1 MIVLGFYKY
10 VDIADVEVLADKL
23 REFCRPESF
32 KGTILLSN
40 EGINASISA
49 NRDDIDS
56 FRSFITAYDYFS
68 DLFFKEEETY
78 GEHPFKKMKIKIKKE
93 IVRFEQDVDLANRG
107 RHITA
112 EEFVQLYDND
122 GNLKEDVILI
132 DTRNDYEYEVGHFK
146 GATHFNLQTFR
157 EFADKLDLE
166 SLKNKK
172 VVMYCTGGIRCE
184 KASAYVKEQG
194 IENVSQLNQG
204 IIQFGKEF
212 EKSVWQGKC
221 FVFDKRMVSPMNS
234 EGEPISTCYI
244 CGTESDFQRNC
255 KYELCNRFY
264 VSCSR
269 CEEKLNKCCSKDCME
284 KIMHPTKAA
293 S

>member
-10 VDIADVEVLADKL
+10 VDIADVEVVADEL
-23 REFCRPESF
+23 RVFCQPERF
-32 KGTILLSN
+32 RGTILLSR

-49 NRDDIDS
+49 NRSDVDA
-56 FRSFITAYDYFS
+56 FRIFISSYDFFS

-112 EEFVQLYDND
+112 DEFIQLYDTD

-132 DTRNDYEYEVGHFK
+132 DARNDYEFEVGHFK

-157 EFADKLDLE
+157 EFADKLDLAV
-166 SLKNKK
+166 LKDKH

-184 KASAYVKEQG
+184 KASAYVKGLG

-204 IIQFGKEF
+204 IIQFGKES
-212 EKSVWQGKC
+212 ENSVWQGKC

-234 EGEPISTCYI
+234 EGEPISKCFI
-244 CGTESDFQRNC
+244 CGTDCDFLRNC

-264 VSCSR
+264 VSCTA
-269 CEEKLNKCCSKDCME
+269 CEEKFNKCCSKACME
-284 KIMHPTKAA
+284 KIMQPAKAA
-293 S
+293 G